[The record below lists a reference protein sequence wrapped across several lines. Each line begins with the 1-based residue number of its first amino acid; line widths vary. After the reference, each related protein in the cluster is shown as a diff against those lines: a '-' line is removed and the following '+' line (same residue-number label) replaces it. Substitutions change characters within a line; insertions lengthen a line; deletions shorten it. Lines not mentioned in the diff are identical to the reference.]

1 MNASRLNNTQKHQQI
16 LDSLRERIGCTP
28 LFEFWPG
35 KLPND
40 NRLFVKAEFMNPT
53 GSHYDRVY
61 LKLFE
66 KDIEQLN
73 MNPPEYL
80 VEVSSGNAGASFAWF
95 CKQLGFRCKVILPPN
110 VPEGFKEHI
119 WHLNPDAEIEVSP
132 YDGGRYLEGAVCWLR
147 DELQRAR
154 NQGRVIHCPNHSR
167 RVETLEA
174 TAEIGNEVVNQLRNS
189 FGVVC
194 LDYFV
199 VACGNGSTIVGPAQV
214 LRRCFPN
221 LKIVAFEPEA
231 APVGYI
237 RKYKPTPTLQPRNH
251 KLFGTGAFNIYFPF
265 IHKDEYQFCN
275 LVDEVRLVTDV
286 DLELA
291 KRLRFKEGYQVGFTS
306 LVALHLALKIM
317 NTVYSKHFLIFFY
330 DKGYKYEWFDWV

>member
-16 LDSLRERIGCTP
+16 LDSLRKRIGCTP

-35 KLPND
+35 KLPNN

-73 MNPPEYL
+73 KNPPEYL

-95 CKQLGFRCKVILPPN
+95 CKQLGFSCEVILPPN

-119 WHLNPDAEIEVSP
+119 RHLNPDAKIKVSP
-132 YDGGRYLEGAVCWLR
+132 YDGARYLEGAVCFLK
-147 DELQRAR
+147 EQLERAR
-154 NQGRVIHCPNHSR
+154 DQGRVVYCPNHSR
-167 RVETLEA
+167 RDETLEA

-189 FGVVC
+189 FGVDR

-199 VACGNGSTIVGPAQV
+199 VACGNGSTIVGPAPV
-214 LRRCFPN
+214 LRSHFCD
-221 LKIVAFEPEA
+221 LKIVAFEPES

-237 RKYKPTPTLQPRNH
+237 QKNNPTSPSKPSVH
-251 KLFGTGAFNIYFPF
+251 KLFGTGAFGIYFPF
-265 IHKDEYQFCN
+265 IHEKKYQFCN
-275 LVDEVRLVTDV
+275 LVHEVRLVTDR

-291 KRLRFKEGYQVGFTS
+291 KRLRFKVGYQVGFTS
-306 LVALHLALKIM
+306 LVALHLALEIM
-317 NTVYSKHFLIFFY
+317 ERVCGKSFLIFLY
-330 DKGYKYEWFDWV
+330 DRGHKYEWFN